1 MGLSQW
7 WPKVKEDTMETKK
20 EGKVNRGQWA
30 SSIGFV
36 MAAAGAAVGLGNVWK
51 FPYLTALHGGG
62 TFLFAYILMLLF
74 LGIPVLVTEMVLG
87 RKGKLDPVGTYSKL
101 SGGSGFWKFVGYVAI
116 SVNFI
121 VLSFYSVVGGWIT
134 NYMFQYITGGIK
146 GDIVEYFGGFVSNPY
161 SPLLWYAIFMG
172 MTIYIVA
179 QGVSAGIE
187 RASNIMMP
195 TLFLLF
201 IILAIRAVTLPG
213 AIEGIK
219 YYLLPDFSKLSGT
232 TFLMAMGQVF
242 FSLNIGA
249 GCTMTYASY
258 LSDDENIPKM
268 SLQVPL
274 LDFLAAFLAG
284 IIIIPSVFAFNL
296 DPAAGPPLLFI
307 TMPFVFGNMPLG
319 VLFGLMFFV
328 LMLFAALTSSISML
342 EVNTSFLVDNYKIDR
357 KKAALT
363 AGFFIFL
370 LGIPSSLAQGVLS
383 NFAIFG
389 LDFLSAMDFLASYI
403 LMPFGAFMMTI
414 FLVRVLGLDEAIKE
428 ATNDGTIP
436 FKIKELWSFLVKYV
450 VPIII
455 ILVFLSSVGLI

>member
-1 MGLSQW
+1 MGSKKDA
-7 WPKVKEDTMETKK
+7 KVS
-20 EGKVNRGQWA
+20 RGQWA
-30 SSIGFV
+30 TSIGFV
-36 MAAAGAAVGLGNVWK
+36 LAAAGAAVGLGNVWK

-87 RKGKLDPVGTYSKL
+87 RRGKLDPVGTYSKL

-219 YYLLPDFSKLSGT
+219 YYLQPDFSKLSGT

-328 LMLFAALTSSISML
+328 LMLFAALSSSISML
-342 EVNTSFLVDNYKIDR
+342 EVNTAFLVDNYKIDR

-383 NFAIFG
+383 NFTIFG

-403 LMPFGAFMMTI
+403 LMPFGAFMMTL

>member
-1 MGLSQW
+1 MGSKKDA
-7 WPKVKEDTMETKK
+7 KVS
-20 EGKVNRGQWA
+20 RGQWA
-30 SSIGFV
+30 TSIGFV
-36 MAAAGAAVGLGNVWK
+36 LAAAGAAVGLGNVWK

-87 RKGKLDPVGTYSKL
+87 RRGKLDPVGTYSKL
-101 SGGSGFWKFVGYVAI
+101 SGGSGFWKFVGYVAV

-134 NYMFQYITGGIK
+134 NYMFQYIMGGIK

-161 SPLLWYAIFMG
+161 SPLLWYALFMG

-328 LMLFAALTSSISML
+328 LMLFAALSSSISML
-342 EVNTSFLVDNYKIDR
+342 EVNTAFLVDNYKIDR

-383 NFAIFG
+383 NFTIFG

-403 LMPFGAFMMTI
+403 LMPFGAFMMTL

>member
-1 MGLSQW
+1 MGSKKDA
-7 WPKVKEDTMETKK
+7 KVS
-20 EGKVNRGQWA
+20 RGQWA
-30 SSIGFV
+30 TSIGFV
-36 MAAAGAAVGLGNVWK
+36 LAAAGAAVGLGNVWK

-74 LGIPVLVTEMVLG
+74 LGIPVMVTEMVLG

-134 NYMFQYITGGIK
+134 NYMFQYIMGGIK

-161 SPLLWYAIFMG
+161 SPLLWYALFMG

-342 EVNTSFLVDNYKIDR
+342 EVNTAFLVDNYKIDR

-383 NFAIFG
+383 NFTIFG

-403 LMPFGAFMMTI
+403 LMPFGAFMMTL

>member
-1 MGLSQW
+1 MGSKKDA
-7 WPKVKEDTMETKK
+7 KVS
-20 EGKVNRGQWA
+20 RGQWA
-30 SSIGFV
+30 TSIGFV
-36 MAAAGAAVGLGNVWK
+36 LAAAGAAVGLGNVWK

-87 RKGKLDPVGTYSKL
+87 RRGKLDPVGTYSKL

-134 NYMFQYITGGIK
+134 NYMFQYIMGGIK

-161 SPLLWYAIFMG
+161 SPLLWYALFMG

-328 LMLFAALTSSISML
+328 LMLFAALSSSISML

-383 NFAIFG
+383 NFTIFG

>member
-1 MGLSQW
+1 MGSKKDA
-7 WPKVKEDTMETKK
+7 KVS
-20 EGKVNRGQWA
+20 RGQWA
-30 SSIGFV
+30 TSIGFV
-36 MAAAGAAVGLGNVWK
+36 LAAAGAAVGLGNVWK

-161 SPLLWYAIFMG
+161 SPLLWYALFMG

-328 LMLFAALTSSISML
+328 LMLFAALSSSISML
-342 EVNTSFLVDNYKIDR
+342 EVNTAFLVDNYKIDR

-383 NFAIFG
+383 NFTIFG

>member
-1 MGLSQW
+1 MGSKKDA
-7 WPKVKEDTMETKK
+7 KVS
-20 EGKVNRGQWA
+20 RGQWA
-30 SSIGFV
+30 TSIGFV
-36 MAAAGAAVGLGNVWK
+36 LAAAGAAVGLGNVWK

-87 RKGKLDPVGTYSKL
+87 RRGKLDPVGTYSKL
-101 SGGSGFWKFVGYVAI
+101 SGGSGFWKFVGYVAV

-161 SPLLWYAIFMG
+161 SPLLWYALFMG

-342 EVNTSFLVDNYKIDR
+342 EVNTAFLVDNYKIDR

-383 NFAIFG
+383 NFTIFG

-414 FLVRVLGLDEAIKE
+414 FLVRVLGLDEAINE
-428 ATNDGTIP
+428 ATNEGTIP
-436 FKIKELWSFLVKYV
+436 FKIKVLWSFLVKYV

>member
-1 MGLSQW
+1 MGSKKDA
-7 WPKVKEDTMETKK
+7 KVS
-20 EGKVNRGQWA
+20 RGQWA
-30 SSIGFV
+30 TSIGFV
-36 MAAAGAAVGLGNVWK
+36 LAAAGAAVGLGNVWK

-87 RKGKLDPVGTYSKL
+87 RRGKLDPVGTYSKL

-161 SPLLWYAIFMG
+161 SPLLWYALFMG

-342 EVNTSFLVDNYKIDR
+342 EVNTAFLVDNYKIDR

-383 NFAIFG
+383 NFTIFG

-403 LMPFGAFMMTI
+403 LMPFGAFMMTL

>member
-1 MGLSQW
+1 LW
-7 WPKVKEDTMETKK
+7 WPEVKEDTMGSKK
-20 EGKVNRGQWA
+20 DAKVSRGQWA
-30 SSIGFV
+30 TSIGFV
-36 MAAAGAAVGLGNVWK
+36 LAAAGAAVGLGNVWK

-74 LGIPVLVTEMVLG
+74 LGIPVMVTEMVLG

-101 SGGSGFWKFVGYVAI
+101 SGGSGFWKFVGYVAV

-134 NYMFQYITGGIK
+134 NYMFQYIMGGIK

-161 SPLLWYAIFMG
+161 SPLLWYALFMG

-342 EVNTSFLVDNYKIDR
+342 EVNTAFLVDNYKIDR

-383 NFAIFG
+383 NFTIFG

-403 LMPFGAFMMTI
+403 LMPFGAFMMTL
-414 FLVRVLGLDEAIKE
+414 FLVRVLGLDEAINE
-428 ATNDGTIP
+428 ATNEGTIP
-436 FKIKELWSFLVKYV
+436 FKIKVLWSFLVKYV

>member
-1 MGLSQW
+1 MGSKKDA
-7 WPKVKEDTMETKK
+7 KVS
-20 EGKVNRGQWA
+20 RGQWA
-30 SSIGFV
+30 TSIGFV
-36 MAAAGAAVGLGNVWK
+36 LAAAGAAVGLGNVWK

-101 SGGSGFWKFVGYVAI
+101 SGGSGFWKFVGYVAV

-134 NYMFQYITGGIK
+134 NYMFQYIMGGIK

-161 SPLLWYAIFMG
+161 SPLLWYALFMG

-342 EVNTSFLVDNYKIDR
+342 EVNTAFLVDNYKIDR

-383 NFAIFG
+383 NFTIFG

>member
-1 MGLSQW
+1 
-7 WPKVKEDTMETKK
+7 METKK
-20 EGKVNRGQWA
+20 EVKINRGQWA

-51 FPYLTALHGGG
+51 FPYLTAKMGGG

-74 LGIPVLVTEMVLG
+74 LGIPVLITEMVLG
-87 RKGKLDPVGTYSKL
+87 RRGKSDPVGTYSTL

-121 VLSFYSVVGGWIT
+121 VLSFYGVVGGWIT
-134 NYMFQYITGGIK
+134 NYTFQYITGGIK
-146 GDIVEYFGGFVSNPY
+146 GDIVQYFGSFVSNPY
-161 SPLLWYAIFMG
+161 SPLIWYALFMG
-172 MTIYIVA
+172 MTILIVA
-179 QGVSAGIE
+179 KGVSDGIE
-187 RASNIMMP
+187 KASNIMMP
-195 TLFLLF
+195 TLFVLF
-201 IILAIRAVTLPG
+201 IILAIRAISLPG
-213 AIEGIK
+213 AIEGVK

-258 LSDDENIPKM
+258 LSEKESIPQLSKM
-268 SLQVPL
+268 VPSM
-274 LDFLAAFLAG
+274 DFLAAFLAG

-296 DPAAGPPLLFI
+296 DPAAGPPLLFM
-307 TMPFVFGNMPLG
+307 TMPFVFEQMPLG
-319 VLFGLMFFV
+319 VIFGLLFFI
-328 LMLFAALTSSISML
+328 LMLFAALTSAISML
-342 EVNTSFLVDNYKIDR
+342 EVNTALLVDNFKINR
-357 KKAALT
+357 KKAAIL
-363 AGFFIFL
+363 AGSLIFL
-370 LGIPSSLAQGVLS
+370 LGIPSSLSQGILA
-383 NFAIFG
+383 NFTIFG

-428 ATNDGTIP
+428 ATNDGTIS
-436 FKIKELWSFLVKYV
+436 FGMKGLWSFLVKYV

-455 ILVFLSSVGLI
+455 FLVFLSSVGIIKI

>member
-1 MGLSQW
+1 MGSKKDA
-7 WPKVKEDTMETKK
+7 KVS
-20 EGKVNRGQWA
+20 RGQWA
-30 SSIGFV
+30 TSIGFV
-36 MAAAGAAVGLGNVWK
+36 LAAAGAAVGLGNVWK

-87 RKGKLDPVGTYSKL
+87 RRGKLDPVGTYSKL

-134 NYMFQYITGGIK
+134 NYMFQYIMGGIK

-161 SPLLWYAIFMG
+161 SPLLWYALFMG

-342 EVNTSFLVDNYKIDR
+342 EVNTAFLVDNYKIDR

-383 NFAIFG
+383 NFTIFG

-403 LMPFGAFMMTI
+403 LMPFGAFMMTL

>member
-1 MGLSQW
+1 LW
-7 WPKVKEDTMETKK
+7 WPEVKEDTMGSKK
-20 EGKVNRGQWA
+20 DAKVSRGQWA
-30 SSIGFV
+30 TSIGFV
-36 MAAAGAAVGLGNVWK
+36 LAAAGAAVGLGNVWK

-87 RKGKLDPVGTYSKL
+87 RRGKLDPVGTYSKL

-161 SPLLWYAIFMG
+161 SPLLWYALFMG

-342 EVNTSFLVDNYKIDR
+342 EVNTAFLVDNYKIDR

-383 NFAIFG
+383 NFTIFG

-428 ATNDGTIP
+428 ATNDCTIP

>member
-1 MGLSQW
+1 MGSKKDA
-7 WPKVKEDTMETKK
+7 KVS
-20 EGKVNRGQWA
+20 RGQWA
-30 SSIGFV
+30 TSIGFV
-36 MAAAGAAVGLGNVWK
+36 LAAAGAAVGLGNVWK

-87 RKGKLDPVGTYSKL
+87 RRGKLDPVGTYSKL

-161 SPLLWYAIFMG
+161 SPLLWYALFMG

-328 LMLFAALTSSISML
+328 LMLFAALSSSISML
-342 EVNTSFLVDNYKIDR
+342 EVNTAFLVDNYKIDR

-383 NFAIFG
+383 NFTIFG

-403 LMPFGAFMMTI
+403 LMTFGAFMMTL

>member
-1 MGLSQW
+1 MGSKKDA
-7 WPKVKEDTMETKK
+7 KVS
-20 EGKVNRGQWA
+20 RGQWA
-30 SSIGFV
+30 TSIGFV
-36 MAAAGAAVGLGNVWK
+36 LAAAGAAVGLGNVWK

-87 RKGKLDPVGTYSKL
+87 RRGKLDPVGTYSKL
-101 SGGSGFWKFVGYVAI
+101 SGGSGFWKFVGYVAV

-161 SPLLWYAIFMG
+161 SPLLWYALFMG

-342 EVNTSFLVDNYKIDR
+342 EVNTAFLVDNYKIDR

-403 LMPFGAFMMTI
+403 LMPFGAFMMTL

>member
-1 MGLSQW
+1 MGSKKDA
-7 WPKVKEDTMETKK
+7 KVS
-20 EGKVNRGQWA
+20 RGQWA
-30 SSIGFV
+30 TSIGFV
-36 MAAAGAAVGLGNVWK
+36 LAAAGAAVGLGNVWK

-87 RKGKLDPVGTYSKL
+87 RRGKLDPVGTYSKL
-101 SGGSGFWKFVGYVAI
+101 SGGSGFWKFVGYVAV

-161 SPLLWYAIFMG
+161 SPLLWYALFMG

-328 LMLFAALTSSISML
+328 LMLFAALSSSISML
-342 EVNTSFLVDNYKIDR
+342 EVNTAFLVDNYKIDR

-383 NFAIFG
+383 NFTIFG

-403 LMPFGAFMMTI
+403 LMPFGAFMMTL

>member
-1 MGLSQW
+1 MGSKKDA
-7 WPKVKEDTMETKK
+7 KVS
-20 EGKVNRGQWA
+20 RGQWA
-30 SSIGFV
+30 TSIGFV
-36 MAAAGAAVGLGNVWK
+36 LAAAGAAVGLGNVWK

-87 RKGKLDPVGTYSKL
+87 RRGKLDPVGTYSKL

-134 NYMFQYITGGIK
+134 NYMFQYIMGGIK

-161 SPLLWYAIFMG
+161 SPLLWYALFMG

-274 LDFLAAFLAG
+274 L
-284 IIIIPSVFAFNL
+284 
-296 DPAAGPPLLFI
+296 
-307 TMPFVFGNMPLG
+307 
-319 VLFGLMFFV
+319 
-328 LMLFAALTSSISML
+328 
-342 EVNTSFLVDNYKIDR
+342 
-357 KKAALT
+357 
-363 AGFFIFL
+363 
-370 LGIPSSLAQGVLS
+370 
-383 NFAIFG
+383 NF
-389 LDFLSAMDFLASYI
+389 
-403 LMPFGAFMMTI
+403 
-414 FLVRVLGLDEAIKE
+414 
-428 ATNDGTIP
+428 
-436 FKIKELWSFLVKYV
+436 
-450 VPIII
+450 
-455 ILVFLSSVGLI
+455 

>member
-1 MGLSQW
+1 LW
-7 WPKVKEDTMETKK
+7 WPEVKEDTMGSKK
-20 EGKVNRGQWA
+20 DAKVSRGQWA
-30 SSIGFV
+30 TSIGFV
-36 MAAAGAAVGLGNVWK
+36 LAAAGAAVGLGNVWK

-87 RKGKLDPVGTYSKL
+87 RRGKLDPVGTYSKL

-219 YYLLPDFSKLSGT
+219 YYLQPDFSKLSGT

-328 LMLFAALTSSISML
+328 LMLFAALSSSISML
-342 EVNTSFLVDNYKIDR
+342 EVNTAFLVDNYKIDR

-383 NFAIFG
+383 NFTIFG

-403 LMPFGAFMMTI
+403 LMPFGAFMMTL

>member
-1 MGLSQW
+1 MGSKKDA
-7 WPKVKEDTMETKK
+7 KVS
-20 EGKVNRGQWA
+20 RGQWA
-30 SSIGFV
+30 TSIGFV
-36 MAAAGAAVGLGNVWK
+36 LAAAGAAVGLGNVWK

-87 RKGKLDPVGTYSKL
+87 RRGKLDPVGTYSKL

-134 NYMFQYITGGIK
+134 NYMFQYIMGGIK

-161 SPLLWYAIFMG
+161 SPLLWYALFMG

-342 EVNTSFLVDNYKIDR
+342 EVNTAFLVDNYKIDR

>member
-1 MGLSQW
+1 MGSKKDA
-7 WPKVKEDTMETKK
+7 KVS
-20 EGKVNRGQWA
+20 RGQWA
-30 SSIGFV
+30 TSIGFV
-36 MAAAGAAVGLGNVWK
+36 LAAAGAAVGLGNVWK

-87 RKGKLDPVGTYSKL
+87 RRGKLDPVGTYSKL

-161 SPLLWYAIFMG
+161 SPLLWYALFMG

-195 TLFLLF
+195 TMFLLF

-328 LMLFAALTSSISML
+328 LMLFAALSSSISML

-383 NFAIFG
+383 NFTIFG

>member
-1 MGLSQW
+1 MGSKKDA
-7 WPKVKEDTMETKK
+7 KVS
-20 EGKVNRGQWA
+20 RGQWA
-30 SSIGFV
+30 TSIGFV
-36 MAAAGAAVGLGNVWK
+36 LAAAGAAVGLGNVWK

-87 RKGKLDPVGTYSKL
+87 RRGKLDPVGTYSKL
-101 SGGSGFWKFVGYVAI
+101 SGGSGFWKFVGYVAV

-134 NYMFQYITGGIK
+134 NYMFQYIMGGIK

-161 SPLLWYAIFMG
+161 SPLLWYALFMG

-342 EVNTSFLVDNYKIDR
+342 EVNTAFLVDNYKIDR

-383 NFAIFG
+383 NFTIFG

-414 FLVRVLGLDEAIKE
+414 FLVRVLGLDEAINE
-428 ATNDGTIP
+428 ATNEGTIP
-436 FKIKELWSFLVKYV
+436 FKIKVLWSFLVKYV

>member
-1 MGLSQW
+1 MGSKKDA
-7 WPKVKEDTMETKK
+7 KVS
-20 EGKVNRGQWA
+20 RGQWA
-30 SSIGFV
+30 TSIGFV
-36 MAAAGAAVGLGNVWK
+36 LAAAGAAVGLGNVWK

-101 SGGSGFWKFVGYVAI
+101 SGGSGFWKFVGYVAV

-134 NYMFQYITGGIK
+134 NYMFQYIMGGIK

-161 SPLLWYAIFMG
+161 SPLLWYALFMG

-342 EVNTSFLVDNYKIDR
+342 EVNTAFLVDNYKIDR

-383 NFAIFG
+383 NFTIFG

-403 LMPFGAFMMTI
+403 LMPFGAFMMTL

>member
-1 MGLSQW
+1 MGSKKDA
-7 WPKVKEDTMETKK
+7 KVS
-20 EGKVNRGQWA
+20 RGQWA
-30 SSIGFV
+30 TSIGFV
-36 MAAAGAAVGLGNVWK
+36 LAAAGAAVGLGNVWK

-87 RKGKLDPVGTYSKL
+87 RRGKLDPVGTYSKL
-101 SGGSGFWKFVGYVAI
+101 SGGSGFWKFVGYVAV

-161 SPLLWYAIFMG
+161 SPLLWYALFMG

-179 QGVSAGIE
+179 QGVSSGIE

-342 EVNTSFLVDNYKIDR
+342 EVNTAFLVDNYKIDR

-383 NFAIFG
+383 NFTIFG

-403 LMPFGAFMMTI
+403 LMPFGAFMMTL

>member
-1 MGLSQW
+1 MGSKKDA
-7 WPKVKEDTMETKK
+7 KVS
-20 EGKVNRGQWA
+20 RGQWA
-30 SSIGFV
+30 TSIGFV
-36 MAAAGAAVGLGNVWK
+36 LAAAGAAVGLGNVWK

-87 RKGKLDPVGTYSKL
+87 RRGKLDPVGTYSKL
-101 SGGSGFWKFVGYVAI
+101 SGGSGFWKFVGYVAV

-161 SPLLWYAIFMG
+161 SPLLWYALFMG

-328 LMLFAALTSSISML
+328 LMLFAALSSSISML
-342 EVNTSFLVDNYKIDR
+342 EVNTAFLVDNYKIDR

-383 NFAIFG
+383 NFTIFG